1 MGVSAPAE
9 LKTKI
14 ISLNLSP
21 SSGNIN
27 TFLNSAEGQVAG
39 RGGDKHSP
47 SSGQA
52 GSEVA
57 EKGMAEFRQG
67 LANIKGGK
75 KKDPDASTPSSTAP
89 ETKTGAPENQPSTV
103 PSAGPPV
110 AATADAAPKE
120 GSPTGPVQQEPP
132 ETEAPTA
139 APVTDRV
146 STGDQQ
152 PMDQQSPVQSQPGSE
167 GHAAPKETDIEPKT
181 TDKPPTPE
189 SRISG
194 EQSPMQ
200 KQPADM
206 GDKTA
211 SGVPAVTSGSHP

>member
-1 MGVSAPAE
+1 MGISAPAE

-27 TFLNSAEGQVAG
+27 TFLDSAGDRVAG
-39 RGGDKHSP
+39 RGGDKHNP

-52 GSEVA
+52 GSEIA

-89 ETKTGAPENQPSTV
+89 ETKTGAPENQPSTA

-110 AATADAAPKE
+110 AATADVAPKE
-120 GSPTGPVQQEPP
+120 GPPGPVQQEPP
-132 ETEAPTA
+132 KTEAPTA

-146 STGDQQ
+146 PTGDQK

-167 GHAAPKETDIEPKT
+167 GHAAPKETEIEPKT

-200 KQPADM
+200 KQPADDV

-211 SGVPAVTSGSHP
+211 SGAPPVTSGSHP